1 MFRMCQILATKL
13 VSHKL
18 CFVITYWQ
26 KHQEPDFCKY
36 PLNYNNHKKLATL
49 YHIIEYTVIVT
60 SN

>member
-26 KHQEPDFCKY
+26 KNQELDFWKY
-36 PLNYNNHKKLATL
+36 PLNYNNLKNLATL
-49 YHIIEYTVIVT
+49 YHIIKFTVIIT
-60 SN
+60 SK